1 MSRRFWLTLLLI
13 IHFLPWPGS
22 QMLFSSIFTE
32 PSGLSSAFGESD
44 HTLIERFEN
53 GVIFSH
59 SLPVSSEEFL
69 VICEADSES
78 LKSESEVENDH
89 KSDFKYAFCDDLHN
103 QHYSA
108 IISTQICLYDQI
120 WASMMLSPPFILR
133 C

>member
-22 QMLFSSIFTE
+22 QMLFSSIFSD

-78 LKSESEVENDH
+78 LKSESEVENDQ
-89 KSDFKYAFCDDLHN
+89 KSDFDYALCDDLHN
-103 QHYSA
+103 HLYSA

-120 WASMMLSPPFILR
+120 WASIMLSPPVVLR

>member
-59 SLPVSSEEFL
+59 SLPDSSEEFL

-78 LKSESEVENDH
+78 SRSGGFANTALATH
-89 KSDFKYAFCDDLHN
+89 KHKLR
-103 QHYSA
+103 
-108 IISTQICLYDQI
+108 
-120 WASMMLSPPFILR
+120 PPNACREQLPVPEADP
-133 C
+133 

>member
-22 QMLFSSIFTE
+22 QMLFSSIFSD

-78 LKSESEVENDH
+78 LKSESEVENDQ
-89 KSDFKYAFCDDLHN
+89 KSDFDHALCNDLHN
-103 QHYSA
+103 HLYSA

-120 WASMMLSPPFILR
+120 WASIMLSPPVVLR